1 MYSPDV
7 PPATGTRAV
16 GAAALGGGG
25 IRAAE
30 PVGAAGL
37 VAGIGAA
44 GLVAGIGAADL
55 VAGIGAAD
63 LVAGIGAADL
73 VAGKAEPV
81 DEVLAAIPGTTAPA
95 AFLTA
100 AKAEPTDS
108 ARMSAGNFGSGALDE
123 LTDDR

>member
-44 GLVAGIGAADL
+44 GL